1 MNFFCDDETSS
12 VSLNVKDFVT
22 IYRDE
27 KKLKLKVRYMQ
38 FTVKEAY
45 QKFKKQNLGDQ
56 IGFSKFAELKLTHV
70 RSLTKIA
77 HNVCCFLIHENMH
90 MALESLKKLNPTLL
104 SNLYVGNIM
113 QKNFVCESPFI
124 SFIVH
129 YH

>member
-45 QKFKKQNLGDQ
+45 QKF
-56 IGFSKFAELKLTHV
+56 
-70 RSLTKIA
+70 
-77 HNVCCFLIHENMH
+77 
-90 MALESLKKLNPTLL
+90 
-104 SNLYVGNIM
+104 
-113 QKNFVCESPFI
+113 
-124 SFIVH
+124 
-129 YH
+129 